1 MLVDRMGMSWN
12 SLIPQME
19 VIAVAMQQQLE
30 LNDVR
35 SYTSLARLELVHT

>member
-1 MLVDRMGMSWN
+1 
-12 SLIPQME
+12 ME